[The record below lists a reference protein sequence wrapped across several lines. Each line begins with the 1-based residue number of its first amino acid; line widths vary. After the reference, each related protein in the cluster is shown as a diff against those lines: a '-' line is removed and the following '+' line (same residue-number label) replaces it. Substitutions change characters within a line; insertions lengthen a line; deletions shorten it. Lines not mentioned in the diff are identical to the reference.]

1 MASRRDQDVSGRGS
15 ITDSP
20 TDGYFNR
27 RQHPRD
33 LYVATP
39 ASSIAELEGDAAV
52 RYAGSSDSSPSR
64 SQVIYTP
71 TSTARSGETTP
82 LLERDAPPAY
92 TAVASAPVPA
102 VEKPTA
108 PTFGLFDSARASKRE
123 NAGGADD
130 LGESGLPTPT
140 VRRPC
145 CRRPCAASGGTSK
158 RQILLFVR
166 LFVGIV
172 GTLLLVGLL
181 FPDHR
186 DEAHRAPGVPERPI
200 ESEPGSSKNT
210 ESRRTIINVGSGS
223 VSGAYALRDY
233 LSIRTTSGS
242 ISITVDPQAAD
253 PNYPKPAVFEAYATA
268 GSIRIDFPTRGA
280 IPDRVYEV
288 AVHSDMGSISG
299 TFIHGQHTSLSALS
313 GSISATILPYS
324 AGNRSALRTDT
335 MSGQTTV
342 TVLAPYKDPG
352 TVMGSMESLHKSKSG
367 SMKLVYPQEWEGTVE
382 GRTVSGSL
390 RMHGRDL
397 EVVREDK
404 GYVRNHVVA
413 RKGKKNS
420 RMEFN
425 VMSGSVTAQIGDL

>member
-1 MASRRDQDVSGRGS
+1 MLLTSQLSLPSLAHRKPLGPRVCFFHNSVYFLKPSIAHLLLMAFRRDQDVLSRDS

-39 ASSIAELEGDAAV
+39 ASSIAELEGDTAV

-102 VEKPTA
+102 AEKPTA
-108 PTFGLFDSARASKRE
+108 PTSGLFDSARASKRE
-123 NAGGADD
+123 DAGGADD

-158 RQILLFVR
+158 RQFLLFVR

-186 DEAHRAPGVPERPI
+186 DEVSNPI
-200 ESEPGSSKNT
+200 K
-210 ESRRTIINVGSGS
+210 
-223 VSGAYALRDY
+223 
-233 LSIRTTSGS
+233 
-242 ISITVDPQAAD
+242 
-253 PNYPKPAVFEAYATA
+253 
-268 GSIRIDFPTRGA
+268 RI
-280 IPDRVYEV
+280 
-288 AVHSDMGSISG
+288 
-299 TFIHGQHTSLSALS
+299 
-313 GSISATILPYS
+313 
-324 AGNRSALRTDT
+324 
-335 MSGQTTV
+335 
-342 TVLAPYKDPG
+342 
-352 TVMGSMESLHKSKSG
+352 
-367 SMKLVYPQEWEGTVE
+367 
-382 GRTVSGSL
+382 
-390 RMHGRDL
+390 
-397 EVVREDK
+397 
-404 GYVRNHVVA
+404 
-413 RKGKKNS
+413 
-420 RMEFN
+420 
-425 VMSGSVTAQIGDL
+425 